1 MRDSDWKII
10 YELHQNPSITKV
22 SGLLYKS
29 QSAITKRIQ
38 SMEEELAC
46 RIVERTPQGV
56 IFTREGEFLFQMA
69 EKYLQLENE
78 MQAGLRLLRE
88 QNKETLI
95 IGSAYTYTKYSLY
108 DVLNPFTAAHPNISI
123 RVINKQSD
131 LLYEMLMEGKLD
143 IAFIRSDYTANV
155 YHDLIDHTAAYCVTR
170 GAVDLDRLPLMERV
184 AYQTNQKTTEKIEE
198 WWKCR
203 FDTELPEPT
212 EDVGY
217 IEFAFRSIA
226 EGNKYLLCFLPDN
239 FVNEYN
245 LTLTPLL
252 TKDGKQISR
261 NSWFIY
267 KKEKHRRAAVDE
279 LIRYVEHNVRIK
291 V

>member
-46 RIVERTPQGV
+46 RIVDRTPQGV

-108 DVLNPFTAAHPNISI
+108 DVLNPFTAAHPNISV

-143 IAFIRSDYTANV
+143 VAFIRSDYTANV

-279 LIRYVEHNVRIK
+279 LIRYVEHNARIK

>member
-1 MRDSDWKII
+1 MRDSDWRII

-29 QSAITKRIQ
+29 QSAITKRLQ

-56 IFTREGEFLFQMA
+56 TSTKEGEFLFQMA
-69 EKYLQLENE
+69 EKHLQLENE
-78 MQAGLRLLRE
+78 IQEGLRLLRE
-88 QNKETLI
+88 QNKETII

-123 RVINKQSD
+123 RVINKQSNQ
-131 LLYEMLMEGKLD
+131 LYEMLMEGKLD
-143 IAFIRSDYTANV
+143 VAFIRSDYTANV

-170 GAVDLDRLPLMERV
+170 GPVDLARLPLMERV

-198 WWKCR
+198 WWKNR

-267 KKEKHRRAAVDE
+267 KKEKNRRAVVDK
-279 LIRYVEHNVRIK
+279 LIRYIENDVKIK

>member
-1 MRDSDWKII
+1 MRDSDWRII

-29 QSAITKRIQ
+29 QSAITKRLQ

-56 IFTREGEFLFQMA
+56 TFTKEGEFLFQMA
-69 EKYLQLENE
+69 EKHLQLENE
-78 MQAGLRLLRE
+78 IQEGLRLLRE
-88 QNKETLI
+88 QNKETII

-123 RVINKQSD
+123 RVINKQSNQ
-131 LLYEMLMEGKLD
+131 LYEMLMEGKLD
-143 IAFIRSDYTANV
+143 VAFIRSDYTANV

-170 GAVDLDRLPLMERV
+170 GPVDLARLPLMERV

-198 WWKCR
+198 WWKNR

-267 KKEKHRRAAVDE
+267 KKEKNRRAVVDK
-279 LIRYVEHNVRIK
+279 LIRYIENDVKIK